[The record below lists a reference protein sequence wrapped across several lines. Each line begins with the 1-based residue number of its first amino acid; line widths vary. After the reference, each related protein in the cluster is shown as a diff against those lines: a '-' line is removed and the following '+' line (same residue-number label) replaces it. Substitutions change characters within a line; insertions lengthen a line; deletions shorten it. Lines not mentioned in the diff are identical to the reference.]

1 MNLTIVGNKLYK
13 FRKKNYISFSEMEDI
28 VKTKYQFVKIYTTK
42 LSGRNMV
49 REMYTTDPTGNPPV
63 YDYEA
68 EGYWVLWDRDSSGYR
83 TVVLKNI
90 EKIVLNGETMYV
102 D

>member
-1 MNLTIVGNKLYK
+1 MYETKVGNRLYQ
-13 FRKKNYISFSEMEDI
+13 FRKRNYLSFSEMERVI
-28 VKTKYQFVKIYTTK
+28 KTKYQDVKIFTTK
-42 LSGRNMV
+42 LSGANMV

-68 EGYWVLWDRDSSGYR
+68 EGYWVLWDRDSFGYR

-90 EKIVLNGETMYV
+90 EKIIVDGQTFYV
-102 D
+102 E